1 MNMWIPR
8 TIKDRLHQTV
18 DSRPVVLLTGA
29 RQTGKS
35 SLLQR
40 EFPRAEY
47 VSFDHLNQVEAA
59 KDSPDFFLG
68 QFKGNV
74 ILDEIQYVPDLFRE
88 LKIVVDSER
97 TRYGKWIL
105 TGSQQFELM
114 EKISESL
121 AGRISILHLE
131 TLSARELREGTVRNV
146 DDYTWKGGYPEIWAN
161 PRLNIND
168 FFESYIR
175 TYIERDLKTIIDVKN
190 LHDFQRFIRVI
201 AGRVGQL
208 INYKDISS
216 DIGVSDVTIRKW
228 LHALEVSG
236 IVYLLAPFYRNI
248 GKRLAKSPKL
258 YFADHGLL
266 CHLLGINS
274 IKDWQNHI
282 FRGNIW
288 ENIVLME
295 LVKTNNLR
303 PGENIFFYRDQ
314 NAVEIDFIVEKKN
327 TLFFIEAKAGERL
340 DESRLNFKKVLP
352 LFSEKY
358 PTRAIV
364 AQNIKGTHVIKKKDY
379 TTINPLAIDMSL

>member
-1 MNMWIPR
+1 MWIPR
-8 TIKDRLHQTV
+8 TIKERLHRTV
-18 DSRPVVLLTGA
+18 ESRPVVLLTGA

-40 EFPRAEY
+40 EFPLSEY

-68 QFKGNV
+68 QFKGTV
-74 ILDEIQYVPDLFRE
+74 ILDEIQYVPHLFRE
-88 LKIVVDSER
+88 LKIVVDGNRNS
-97 TRYGKWIL
+97 YGKWIL

-131 TLSARELREGTVRNV
+131 TLSARELREGPVTNV
-146 DDYTWKGGYPEIWAN
+146 DDYTWKGGYPEIWGN
-161 PRLNIND
+161 PGIDTND

-201 AGRVGQL
+201 ASRVGQL
-208 INYKDISS
+208 VNYKDISS
-216 DIGVSDVTIRKW
+216 DVGVSDVTIRKW

-248 GKRLAKSPKL
+248 GKRLTKSPKL

-274 IKDWQNHI
+274 IKDWHNHI

-303 PGENIFFYRDQ
+303 PGEHIFFYRDH
-314 NAVEIDFIVEKKN
+314 NGVEIDFIVENKN
-327 TLFFIEAKAGERL
+327 TLYFIEAKAGERL
-340 DESRLNFKKVLP
+340 DDSKLNFNRVIP
-352 LFSEKY
+352 LFNEKY
-358 PTRAIV
+358 STRAIV
-364 AQNIKGTHVIKKKDY
+364 AQNITGTHTIKKKNY
-379 TTINPLAIDMSL
+379 TAINPLATEISL

>member
-1 MNMWIPR
+1 M
-8 TIKDRLHQTV
+8 
-18 DSRPVVLLTGA
+18 
-29 RQTGKS
+29 
-35 SLLQR
+35 QR